1 MLSVLDMTRVK
12 RLLCLGAHCDDIEIG
27 AGGTIMRLAKAYP
40 QIEVRWVIL
49 AGEDPVRV
57 EEAHRSAEV
66 FLAGTGASE
75 ISIYGFRD
83 GFLPFQGELVKE
95 AFEDLKSNFA
105 PDLILTHHDDDR
117 HQDHRLVSQLTWNT
131 WRDHMILEYEIMKY
145 DGDLGRPN
153 FYVPLSEDICRDK
166 IRDCSS
172 RSLPRQAGVGSTK
185 MRFGRCCG
193 CAASSAMRPRA
204 LPKRFSSERSLPDGR
219 RAGERSQHVAK
230 RTQEQDTG
238 AG

>member
-1 MLSVLDMTRVK
+1 MLSLLDMTRVK

-27 AGGTIMRLAKAYP
+27 AGGTLMRLAKAYP

-49 AGEDPVRV
+49 AGEDPMRV
-57 EEAHRSAEV
+57 EEARHSAEV

-95 AFEDLKSNFA
+95 AFEDLKSNFV

-117 HQDHRLVSQLTWNT
+117 HQDHRLISQLTWNT

-153 FYVPLSEDICRDK
+153 FYVPLSEEVCRDK
-166 IRDCSS
+166 IAGLFESFPSASQTALVRRGDLLVTVKVARRRVQCALPPC
-172 RSLPRQAGVGSTK
+172 RSLPCQ
-185 MRFGRCCG
+185 
-193 CAASSAMRPRA
+193 
-204 LPKRFSSERSLPDGR
+204 EDRSLTAPGHCHPKATSAGR
-219 RAGERSQHVAK
+219 
-230 RTQEQDTG
+230 
-238 AG
+238 